1 MTIGKTPDGHPKEIY
16 RKVPEARRDD
26 VWQRRARRFLRQV
39 APPTGVMRDL
49 PALFHAAD
57 ATEESA
63 LAHSFTQAPGELEL
77 DDTTMTVLPEGC
89 FLPRL
94 FVGGAD
100 AHAYHGVARDKH
112 RHWTKTDFL
121 VHSSRVEFRLVPAAE
136 RDKFYPC
143 LLDR

>member
-1 MTIGKTPDGHPKEIY
+1 
-16 RKVPEARRDD
+16 
-26 VWQRRARRFLRQV
+26 
-39 APPTGVMRDL
+39 MRDL

-121 VHSSRVEFRLVPAAE
+121 VHSSRVEFPLVPAAE

-143 LLDR
+143 LLDWWESMEVP